1 MESDAGHLTDRQL
14 VETIAS
20 AWRLATSD
28 IAYIPL
34 SGVEIR
40 ERFQQL
46 VAGALTAIQSP
57 APRMMTLEQG
67 RTIGRALVELNL
79 SKSEALERTLACLSA
94 ELAGLGEPRQVGWLL
109 AGIAGGFTAA
119 AAGSILKQ
127 QENIGRAANKA
138 LQRAQS
144 DLETSRDRL
153 SEANRQLSAEI
164 EERIHAEQMQRRL
177 AERLR
182 RLHELDLAVLS
193 AQSLSDIVNI
203 SLEYIQ
209 QVIPA
214 INVSISILDLVNKRL
229 MVLSSTNAAYPV
241 GRNIS
246 ITMLQALERLKA
258 GEAIY
263 IRDLKELRDQSVATA
278 EIVDLGGRSSLATPI
293 HFGGEII
300 GVLSIIVGEVREF
313 SDEEIEIAREIAD
326 SVSVAIQNRQLLEAE
341 QSAREREAILREVA
355 ASLTLGLSLDDLLQS
370 ILDQLDRVMTNHS
383 SAILLI
389 QNDMPVVVAHRGS
402 PSLPARLN
410 ELVLTRPL
418 SIWSV
423 LKTGRLKVIN
433 DTHGSPEWTIIEGF
447 EYIRAWMGVPLMVKG
462 ECIGIMTIDRATPDA
477 FTAQDQDLALA
488 FANQAAIAIDNV
500 GMFNQLQE
508 HAGQLEEHVH
518 RRTRELQLLYGITAT
533 AVGNPEMDSMLRR
546 SLQLMADAFGC
557 PAAAV
562 FLPDGETDQLRPAAL
577 LEGAGPELNRFLEEL
592 TPEHLL
598 LAHPL
603 HHENPAIVRG
613 DKLAIGWDQEVE
625 LIAVA
630 VPLRSRGRNLGVL
643 CLLWDDPRQYDAVS
657 QTLLETI
664 ADQLG
669 AAVENI
675 RFHHIVRQAAIIEER
690 ERLAGD
696 IHDQVTQSIYSAG
709 LFAEAARDAAAVG
722 NLTKV
727 EHHTHSILRMTN
739 QALRELRLLL
749 SELRI
754 EALARHGLADAL
766 RERLKTVEHRAYIDG
781 EVHAA
786 ELGEIPVAVEETF
799 YRIALEALNNA
810 LRHARAERVDIT
822 LSVED
827 GELVMM
833 IADNGIGFDREEA
846 AAAGGMGLASMQK
859 RIGKVNGV
867 LTLNSNENGS
877 QVVARAPL
885 EA

>member
-1 MESDAGHLTDRQL
+1 MERDAGHLTDRQL

-46 VAGALTAIQSP
+46 VVDALSAIQSP

-67 RTIGRALVELNL
+67 RTIGRALVEMNL

-109 AGIAGGFTAA
+109 AGVAGGFTAA

-153 SEANRQLSAEI
+153 SEANLELSTQI
-164 EERIHAEQMQRRL
+164 EERIHAELVQRQL

-182 RLHELDLAVLS
+182 RLREIDLAILS
-193 AQSLSDIVNI
+193 AQSLSAIVDISVNYIRTLVSTI
-203 SLEYIQ
+203 ST
-209 QVIPA
+209 
-214 INVSISILDLVNKRL
+214 SIVLLDVANRRSI
-229 MVLSSTNAAYPV
+229 VLSSTNAVYPV
-241 GRNIS
+241 GRDME
-246 ITMLQALERLKA
+246 ITMVESLERMNA
-258 GEAIY
+258 GHIVY
-263 IRDLKELRDQSVATA
+263 LRDVGEMRHLSVGVA
-278 EIVDLGGRSSLATPI
+278 EIADLGGRSLLAVPLR
-293 HFGGEII
+293 FREQLLGGLII
-300 GVLSIIVGEVREF
+300 ILGEVREF
-313 SDEEIEIAREIAD
+313 SDTEMDIAREIAD
-326 SVSVAIQNRQLLEAE
+326 SVAVAIKNRQLLEAE

-370 ILDQLDRVMTNHS
+370 ILDQLDKVMTNHS

-418 SIWSV
+418 SIWWV
-423 LKTGRLKVIN
+423 LQTGRLKVIN

-462 ECIGIMTIDRATPDA
+462 ECIGIMTIDRATPDT

-500 GMFNQLQE
+500 TMFSQLQE
-508 HAGQLEEHVH
+508 HAGQLEEHVR

-577 LEGAGPELNRFLEEL
+577 LEGADPELNRFLEEL

-603 HHENPAIVRG
+603 HHNNPAIMRG
-613 DKLAIGWDQEVE
+613 DELAIGWDQEGD
-625 LIAVA
+625 LIVVA
-630 VPLRSRGRNLGVL
+630 APLRSRGRNLGVL
-643 CLLWDDPRQYDAVS
+643 CLLWDDPRPYDAVP
-657 QTLLETI
+657 QTLLVTI

-822 LSVED
+822 LSVKD
-827 GELVMM
+827 GELIMM